1 VHASATPPV
10 GRLAPSPTGLLHLG
24 HARTFL
30 LAWWSI
36 RSRGGR
42 LLLRVEDLDGERS
55 DPRFDDAARRDLEWL
70 GLDWDGEPSIQSDHL
85 ARFDEAVQALLARGA
100 AYPCVCTRADLRTL
114 SRAPHAGDREPR
126 YRGTCRDRY
135 PSVDAAERATG
146 RTASVRLRVPPG
158 VVTLHDRVAGDYSL
172 NVAEDVG
179 DFLIAR
185 RGGGAAYQLACA
197 VDDAAQGVTEVLRGD
212 DLLPSAVRQWHVQE
226 ALGLPHPE
234 LAHVPLVVDA
244 NGRRLAKHEDD
255 LSLFELRSRG
265 ADPRRIVS
273 FVARSA
279 GLEVPGAAT
288 AREVVGA
295 FDLGRLPK
303 TPVRLESRLLHTLGI
318 ADAG

>member
-1 VHASATPPV
+1 VPSSPNIPV

-30 LAWWSI
+30 LAWWSM

-42 LLLRVEDLDGERS
+42 ILLRVEDLDEERS

-70 GLDWDGEPSIQSDHL
+70 GIDWDGEPSIQSDHV
-85 ARFDEAVQALLARGA
+85 ARFDDAVRALLERGA
-100 AYPCVCTRADLRTL
+100 AYACVCTRADLRTL

-135 PSVDAAERATG
+135 QGVEEAERATG

-158 VVTLHDRVAGDYSL
+158 VVTLHDRVAGAYSAD
-172 NVAEDVG
+172 VAEEVG

-197 VDDAAQGVTEVLRGD
+197 VDDAAEGVTEVLRGD
-212 DLLPSAVRQWHVQE
+212 DLLPSALRQWHVQE

-244 NGRRLAKHEDD
+244 TGRRLAKHEDD

-279 GLEVPGAAT
+279 GLEVPSAVE
-288 AREVVGA
+288 ARDVLGA

-303 TPVRLESRLLHTLGI
+303 APVRLEPSLFETFGSGQ
-318 ADAG
+318 D